1 MSRKIENGEKRRTN
15 TERQQ
20 EEDYLT
26 YLWINPVS
34 ERMISEQNLERILTE
49 HHLTQVRCC
58 KDWCSSVKKQYENL
72 MNHANGMVADARC
85 PEAVNLIER
94 YKEEKG
100 VPIQVADIE
109 PILIHCAR
117 ELSARSDLAD
127 GDKIITTPCRILAE
141 QGNALEL
148 PRTRFVSWKD
158 FLAELGETPEDAPE
172 ASPIPPGFFADLKVP
187 VVSLSGR
194 EEIETYLEQSG
205 EAVAGGLSEGEAA
218 GQKAERESERRK
230 KVSDSGYGKTNRDP
244 LLLEL
249 LYCSQ
254 GCHMG
259 DGVR

>member
-1 MSRKIENGEKRRTN
+1 M
-15 TERQQ
+15 
-20 EEDYLT
+20 T

-34 ERMISEQNLERILTE
+34 ERMVSEQNLKRILTE
-49 HHLTQVRCC
+49 HQLTQVRCC

-72 MNHANGMVADARC
+72 MKHANGMVADARC

-94 YKEEKG
+94 YNEERNLS
-100 VPIQVADIE
+100 IQVADIE

-117 ELSARSDLAD
+117 ELSARADLAD
-127 GDKIITTPCRILAE
+127 GEKIITTPCRILAE

-148 PRTRFVSWKD
+148 PHTRFVSWKD

-172 ASPIPPGFFADLKVP
+172 ASPIPPGFFADLKVS

-230 KVSDSGYGKTNRDP
+230 KVSDSGYGKMKRDP

>member
-58 KDWCSSVKKQYENL
+58 KDWCSS
-72 MNHANGMVADARC
+72 
-85 PEAVNLIER
+85 VNLIER

-230 KVSDSGYGKTNRDP
+230 KVSDSGYGKMKRDP

>member
-1 MSRKIENGEKRRTN
+1 M
-15 TERQQ
+15 
-20 EEDYLT
+20 T

-34 ERMISEQNLERILTE
+34 ERMVSEQTLKRILTE
-49 HHLTQVRCC
+49 HQLTQVRCRE
-58 KDWCSSVKKQYENL
+58 DWGGIVLKQYAKL
-72 MNHANGMVADARC
+72 MEQADGTVADARC

-94 YKEEKG
+94 YNEERNLS
-100 VPIQVADIE
+100 IQVADIE

-117 ELSARSDLAD
+117 ELSARADLTD
-127 GDKIITTPCRILAE
+127 GEKIITTPCRILAE

-158 FLAELGETPEDAPE
+158 FLSELGEALEPAPE
-172 ASPIPPGFFADLKVP
+172 TSPIPPGFFTGLSVP

-194 EEIETYLEQSG
+194 DEIEDYLEKCS
-205 EAVAGGLSEGEAA
+205 
-218 GQKAERESERRK
+218 KALETEEERRK
-230 KVSDSGYGKTNRDP
+230 TAERTMTGTAGAENQDTGIVTDEAGRSP

-249 LYCSQ
+249 LYCRQ

>member
-1 MSRKIENGEKRRTN
+1 MVRNSVVLAV
-15 TERQQ
+15 
-20 EEDYLT
+20 YL
-26 YLWINPVS
+26 LFSVACF
-34 ERMISEQNLERILTE
+34 LTVHE
-49 HHLTQVRCC
+49 
-58 KDWCSSVKKQYENL
+58 
-72 MNHANGMVADARC
+72 
-85 PEAVNLIER
+85 
-94 YKEEKG
+94 
-100 VPIQVADIE
+100 
-109 PILIHCAR
+109 HCAR

-194 EEIETYLEQSG
+194 EEIETYLGQSG
-205 EAVAGGLSEGEAA
+205 EVVAGGLSEGEAA

-230 KVSDSGYGKTNRDP
+230 KVSDSGYGKMKRDP

>member
-187 VVSLSGR
+187 VVS
-194 EEIETYLEQSG
+194 
-205 EAVAGGLSEGEAA
+205 
-218 GQKAERESERRK
+218 
-230 KVSDSGYGKTNRDP
+230 
-244 LLLEL
+244 
-249 LYCSQ
+249 
-254 GCHMG
+254 
-259 DGVR
+259 